1 LQHARNPASSA
12 AGGGSFGIGM
22 SDNARDPVAMAA
34 ARLESAVEKLVA
46 ALSRPRP
53 AAEEAD
59 MAHDMVP
66 RAEVAAMAERLDAT
80 IARLRVALAEELRAG
95 EREGE

>member
-1 LQHARNPASSA
+1 
-12 AGGGSFGIGM
+12 M
-22 SDNARDPVAMAA
+22 SDTAKDPVAMAT
-34 ARLESAVEKLVA
+34 ARLESAVEKLIA

-53 AAEEAD
+53 PMDEG
-59 MAHDMVP
+59 DMVP

-80 IARLRVALAEELRAG
+80 IARLRLALAEELRAG

>member
-1 LQHARNPASSA
+1 MSDDARN
-12 AGGGSFGIGM
+12 
-22 SDNARDPVAMAA
+22 PVAMAA

-53 AAEEAD
+53 PAEEGD
-59 MAHDMVP
+59 MIP

-80 IARLRVALAEELRAG
+80 IARLRLALAEELRNG
-95 EREGE
+95 EQHEQQGE

>member
-1 LQHARNPASSA
+1 
-12 AGGGSFGIGM
+12 M

-46 ALSRPRP
+46 ALAKPRP
-53 AAEEAD
+53 PAEEGD
-59 MAHDMVP
+59 SVP

-80 IARLRVALAEELRAG
+80 IARLRLALADEMRGDEARTAG
-95 EREGE
+95 PQGE